1 MSSDKEVRLDAMKVG
16 FLAGY
21 NQAIIELMEML
32 GDRNAP
38 HLSEDDL
45 IAFAE
50 ASIKGADQESWD
62 KLKTEVIDRLFGP

>member
-1 MSSDKEVRLDAMKVG
+1 MG
-16 FLAGY
+16 
-21 NQAIIELMEML
+21 L

-50 ASIKGADQESWD
+50 ASIKGADQESWARHKAD
-62 KLKTEVIDRLFGP
+62 VIDRMFVP

>member
-1 MSSDKEVRLDAMKVG
+1 MSADLIRLDAMKVG

-38 HLSEDDL
+38 HLSEQDL
-45 IAFAE
+45 IDFAE
-50 ASIKGADQESWD
+50 ASIEGADQESWD
-62 KLKTEVIDRLFGP
+62 KLKADVIDRLL

>member
-1 MSSDKEVRLDAMKVG
+1 MAVAQARLDAMKVG

-45 IAFAE
+45 IAFAD

-62 KLKTEVIDRLFGP
+62 KLKADVIDRLFG